1 MCTPYR
7 GIKGLSGGLPAD
19 IDEFFYKHS
28 VMHAYTFIHTIHTC
42 ANLAVYEAEC
52 VVILLPTIYTQVMSA
67 GFVWDGASN
76 LPGPGARS
84 QEPGTC
90 EIFRT
95 GTRRLWLKSKH
106 QAHRHDTCSFKKK
119 KNVNGSVATH
129 AMSIFCLTPR
139 DGRGTAAWFHHAMID
154 VPCLLSRLSRPSAS
168 TLVSIPAQTCY
179 AQAPSLTEPYCR
191 LVPA

>member
-1 MCTPYR
+1 MCAWYCYFLFNQFGLFNRNKDLEAWDEQTRELIGRYLGSQTLWACMCTPCR

-52 VVILLPTIYTQVMSA
+52 VVILLPTTYTQVMSA

-90 EIFRT
+90 ENFRT

-106 QAHRHDTCSFKKK
+106 QAHTCSFKKK
-119 KNVNGSVATH
+119 
-129 AMSIFCLTPR
+129 MSMDR
-139 DGRGTAAWFHHAMID
+139 
-154 VPCLLSRLSRPSAS
+154 
-168 TLVSIPAQTCY
+168 
-179 AQAPSLTEPYCR
+179 
-191 LVPA
+191 